1 MDRHVVYVN
10 TPCDSVAGDFN
21 LTDVF
26 SQNRHSTLY
35 FRVFFPYHKS
45 HGFNSE
51 NIMPAL

>member
-1 MDRHVVYVN
+1 MDKHVLYVN
-10 TPCDSVAGDFN
+10 SHCDTVAGDSN

-26 SQNRHSTLY
+26 SQNWHFWGFS
-35 FRVFFPYHKS
+35 YHKS